1 VSNYI
6 ELIIF
11 LLIASSSVIS
21 WIFKKMK
28 EQAEI
33 RQRQQQIEL
42 QRREALRTGAP
53 LSQTTLGEAPGSQT
67 SERAS
72 TASPEE
78 RLRELMIERQR
89 RVEELRRRQAQAQAQ
104 AQAQSQGQT
113 QSQRQRQ
120 TARPPAT
127 PPRPQARPQVRT
139 PPGAPT
145 GQGGDNLI
153 VIGPD
158 GKPRLVR
165 RPSRASQQA
174 AQRQSQQTAHQ
185 MGQHPAQSG
194 QRGGID
200 QAGQDSRL
208 LEQRRRQAI
217 ALQQE
222 RQAYEDAER
231 ERLSREA
238 AERERV
244 TVVAARRTGT
254 IGMGTKG
261 VFDARGLSQDQLRQ
275 AIVLNEV
282 LAAPISLRD
291 A

>member
-1 VSNYI
+1 MSNYI

-11 LLIASSSVIS
+11 LLIAGSSVIS

-33 RQRQQQIEL
+33 RQQQQRIEL
-42 QRREALRTGAP
+42 QKREALRTGTP
-53 LSQTTLGEAPGSQT
+53 LSQATLGETPGSQT
-67 SERAS
+67 SERTAS
-72 TASPEE
+72 ASPEE
-78 RLRELMIERQR
+78 RLRELMVERQR

-104 AQAQSQGQT
+104 GQAPSQT
-113 QSQRQRQ
+113 QRQ
-120 TARPPAT
+120 TARPPT
-127 PPRPQARPQVRT
+127 PPRPQTRPQVRPQVRT
-139 PPGAPT
+139 PGGAPS

-158 GKPRLVR
+158 GKPRLVK
-165 RPSRASQQA
+165 RPTHGAQQA

-200 QAGQDSRL
+200 QAGQDARQ

-222 RQAYEDAER
+222 RQAYEEAER
-231 ERLSREA
+231 ERLAREA
-238 AERERV
+238 TERQRV
-244 TVVAARRTGT
+244 SVVAARRTGT

-261 VFDARGLSQDQLRQ
+261 VFDPRGLSQDQLRQ

-282 LAAPISLRD
+282 LAPPISIRD